1 MTLPKFGV
9 KCSLSTTS
17 IQRSLTEETKQWEEN
32 LLKLLG
38 ASKQET
44 MSIIVQ

>member
-9 KCSLSTTS
+9 KCSLSTKS
-17 IQRSLTEETKQWEEN
+17 IQRSLMEETKQWEEN
-32 LLKLLG
+32 SLKLLG